1 MIIKRINKTKTI
13 AAALTPVLLHIQIIL
28 LFVFHI
34 ILWKTPNY
42 VSTNAKNNQKILFFI
57 SKFVIII
64 YVCMLSIQM
73 KGRTDVKKTLLTLGV
88 FALAF
93 ALVGCGQTP
102 QLKDGKEIVVTVKGK
117 KFTAEDLYKKLKAS
131 GGETILLN
139 MVDEYIVNKEIP
151 EDEDAETYAESQIES
166 YKTQYKNYG
175 QEWEKA
181 LEQSGYESEE
191 ALKKALMVEKK
202 KETVTENYVKEQVTD
217 SEIEKYYEDEIFGDI
232 EAKHILISP
241 DVTDDM
247 ESEEKTEA
255 ENKAKEKAEKII
267 KKLNKGANFEELA
280 KENSDDKGTAS
291 KGGKLTVTYGDVVDE
306 FWEATNKLK
315 DKTYTKEPVKTEY
328 GYHIIY
334 RESQKEKPKLKAV
347 RDEIIDKIVNKKIE
361 DDKNLSEKAIIE
373 LRKKY
378 DIKITDKTIKE
389 QYSKTVKNAEAEK

>member
-1 MIIKRINKTKTI
+1 M
-13 AAALTPVLLHIQIIL
+13 
-28 LFVFHI
+28 
-34 ILWKTPNY
+34 
-42 VSTNAKNNQKILFFI
+42 
-57 SKFVIII
+57 
-64 YVCMLSIQM
+64 
-73 KGRTDVKKTLLTLGV
+73 KKTLLTLGV
-88 FALAF
+88 CALVF
-93 ALVGCGQTP
+93 TLVGCGQTP
-102 QLKDGKEIVVTVKGK
+102 QLKDGKEVIASVKGK
-117 KFTAEDLYKKLKAS
+117 KFTVEDLYKKLKAQ
-131 GGETILLN
+131 GGETILIS
-139 MVDEYIVNKEIP
+139 MIDEYIVNKEIP

-202 KETVTENYVKEQVTD
+202 KKTITENYVKEQVTD
-217 SEIEKYYEDEIFGDI
+217 AEIEKYYEDEIFGDI

-247 ESEEKTEA
+247 ESDEKTDA

-267 KKLNKGANFEELA
+267 KKLNKGADFEELA

-347 RDEIIDKIVNKKIE
+347 RDDIIDKIVNKKI
-361 DDKNLSEKAIIE
+361 DDDESLSDKAMIE

-378 DIKITDKTIKE
+378 NIKIDDKSLKE
-389 QYSKTVKNAEAEK
+389 QYSKKVKEAEAEK